1 MKFVTMCFLSTSML
15 TLGTA
20 MFGCGDGGS
29 GSGGSGGSS
38 TTTTTTTSSDTTSSG
53 GTGGATGGT
62 GGVTG
67 GTGGATGGTGGSA
80 PLVKVGIH
88 FEANVGAEAFGC
100 GKTFS
105 GVGSPPADV
114 TIADFRLYVHDL
126 ALHKAD
132 GTLVPVTLDQ
142 DGLWQYQTVALLDFE
157 DGSGSCQNGTSET
170 NAVVNG
176 TVPDGEYDGIHFKV
190 GVPFELNH
198 QDAAVAPSPLN
209 LSALFWNWLGGYKFL
224 RIDSLPAGSD
234 AAFNLHLGST
244 DCVDDGSGGVASCSR
259 PNRPEVSLVGFDP
272 LATPIVIDYAAVVAS
287 SDLKTNGGG
296 PPGCM
301 SGAMDPECGPVF
313 AKLGIDIADGS
324 IHPENQVLFHA
335 K

>member
-1 MKFVTMCFLSTSML
+1 MKFVTICFLST
-15 TLGTA
+15 TVLGLGGA
-20 MFGCGDGGS
+20 LLGCGDGGS
-29 GSGGSGGSS
+29 GSGGTGGS
-38 TTTTTTTSSDTTSSG
+38 TTTTSSSSSETTSTG
-53 GTGGATGGT
+53 GGGATGGT
-62 GGVTG
+62 GGATG

-80 PLVKVGIH
+80 EPLQIGIH
-88 FEANVGAEAFGC
+88 FEANVGAEPFGC

-105 GVGSPPADV
+105 GVGSPATDV
-114 TIADFRLYVHDL
+114 TIADYRLYVHDV

-157 DGSGSCQNGTSET
+157 DGSGSCQNGTPET

-176 TVPDGEYDGIHFKV
+176 SVPAGEYDGIHFKV

-209 LSALFWNWLGGYKFL
+209 LSALFWSWLGGYKFL

-244 DCVDDGSGGVASCSR
+244 DCVEDGNGGVASCSR
-259 PNRPEVSLVGFDP
+259 PNSPEVNLTGFDP
-272 LATPIVIDYAAVVAS
+272 LTTPIVIDYAAVVAS

-313 AKLGIDIADGS
+313 EKLGIDIADGS
-324 IHPENQVLFHA
+324 IHPDNQVLFHA